1 MCVTLM
7 HVPNLVWIVVEDSD
21 HRSELVKNL
30 LERCEIQ
37 TVHLNA
43 VTPDYYKKDPSR
55 PRGVLQRN
63 KGLSWIR
70 EHYSAKNCNGV
81 VYFGDDDNKYDLR
94 LFEQV
99 MFIMYVHA
107 CMYVYMYMYV

>member
-1 MCVTLM
+1 M

-94 LFEQV
+94 LFEQE
-99 MFIMYVHA
+99 ISD
-107 CMYVYMYMYV
+107 